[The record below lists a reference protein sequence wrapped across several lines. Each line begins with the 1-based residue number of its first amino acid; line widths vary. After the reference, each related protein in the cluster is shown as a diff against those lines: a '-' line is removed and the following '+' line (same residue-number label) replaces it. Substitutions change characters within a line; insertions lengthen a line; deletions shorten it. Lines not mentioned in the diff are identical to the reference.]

1 MADADKPAANPN
13 SAAANASA
21 SPAAGRMPADPDDTS
36 IFAAAFTEAANAPA
50 KKPDAGKTRTSVDDD
65 ADEPAKAKVPAG
77 PGKILLALRGLA
89 GWIIHWHPLMFLG
102 LALMLA
108 AYAWWVYPEPESR
121 QIPPAESFYY
131 DGLDRLYRVIN
142 PDLPL
147 VAASPADEALAAR
160 NSFLNLFVF
169 YRDKLG
175 DFPEFI
181 NPHLLLGEANRVLA
195 VANPAM
201 ADKYWTDAEAAYN
214 DAEVWEHREVP
225 PQQLARYIDANFLG
239 GRHRDNPATEE
250 ILSPDNDEVTLRR
263 QRRDDYIKYRRAEAK
278 VYLNRPE
285 LARPDLE
292 DLRRLEDS
300 RRREDVRSSV
310 QGGMFQT
317 DLPRQAFELGPDDY
331 RDLDLLLAKAYDGLG
346 LLDLAKGWYLRYLAA
361 VPEGRNHAFVVG
373 RLADISMQDGEVYRK
388 ANPAEAERAY
398 LSAVNYYRNL
408 LDSSSAAKA
417 DHDAAI
423 LGLGRAN
430 SRLAGLAQV
439 GEPTGVDDLA
449 AAGRTFKGWLEE
461 FSGQPLP
468 RRTLALP
475 EAIGGTLAKPEMIL
489 PGIKVLPSVVGG
501 TLSALAGGRLVTPGE
516 SRRRYLTEALHYFD
530 RVAAVSR
537 GTLTGDMAAV
547 QAARESWNLGNN
559 KDAEAR
565 LERLIDPLSQPE
577 TLLAARIGLARLAL
591 DRGDLRRADM
601 LILGGYVH
609 SAPLWFELQDAD
621 WRKIAIRLGDP
632 ANREEPG
639 VWRRVWDSL
648 SQEGRDIAGYA
659 ASGRRLDD
667 DYVNR
672 FLRAMNGILRRR
684 DFYVP
689 ADFPPLNRNAYL
701 NYLLGPP
708 AELLTRED
716 LVWRNRLLLEEAWPY
731 DLSPKAGRN
740 NLGYTAFPPGSE
752 LAAMPM
758 VDVEELRGII
768 MELGRK
774 WSRAAAAAPEPEERL
789 RMLDE
794 SNRAF
799 QAALDDY
806 QGDPGEILYEM
817 AHNYESLAE
826 IREREGNHL
835 EALSLTATAAR
846 AYLDVSLK
854 ARGSTR
860 EMDSLL
866 AAGDAFFRSGLLERT
881 VESQLRFLERYG
893 HSAGSGSDSAMS
905 VVRAENLLGR
915 AYWFLGNIPEALR
928 AFRRNIPRRTPD
940 RYKSMYY
947 IGRMLMDE
955 GVTHEQP
962 ELLGGEASPLPRLDA
977 IGDPQ
982 IDTALQAFNYLR
994 QSPGINPSARAWRW
1008 ATFDLGKLRYL
1019 FAEQARRRW
1028 EQEREREAAAGG
1040 TPAAGEGELRPPYVQ
1055 LYEEARVNLVEALER
1070 YPLKRGQT
1078 AGGPGLSVRVEPE
1091 DYADTMASR
1100 FETEYLLA
1108 NTLLAIGDATGD
1120 DGLNALA
1127 RAHLENMRDRSRY
1140 AQALFDA
1147 TLDRFQLNSAVIREE
1162 VEGGVWQP
1170 NSPLPR
1176 SRLGD
1181 DEGPT
1186 HSPVELRDILRNSM
1200 LLLANEYFKAG
1211 EKARESVSAA
1221 VAAAGPGP
1229 AAGTAASGASGAA
1242 QGYYQDSYRIWQDM
1256 YDRFGAPFGTQAML
1270 NMGDCLNRLGFPADA
1285 SNHYRMAVNI
1295 ADLLPPETRSDG
1307 MLDIGPAFWKGMAER
1322 RLQDMADGYKV
1333 P

>member
-1 MADADKPAANPN
+1 MADADKPAAATNP
-13 SAAANASA
+13 AAANAPA
-21 SPAAGRMPADPDDTS
+21 SPAAGKMPEDAGETS
-36 IFAAAFTEAANAPA
+36 IFAAAFTEAANAPG
-50 KKPDAGKTRTSVDDD
+50 KKPEAGKPRQPLGDGETE
-65 ADEPAKAKVPAG
+65 AAKPPAKAG
-77 PGKILLALRGLA
+77 PNKILLAVRGLI
-89 GWIIHWHPLMFLG
+89 GGLIHWHPLIFLG
-102 LALMLA
+102 LALGLA
-108 AYAWWVYPEPESR
+108 AYAWWVYPEPETR
-121 QIPPAESFYY
+121 QLPPAESYYY

-169 YRDKLG
+169 YRDTLG
-175 DFPEFI
+175 DYPEFI
-181 NPHLLLGEANRVLA
+181 NPHLLLGEANRILA
-195 VANPAM
+195 GANPPM
-201 ADKYWTDAEAAYN
+201 ADKYWADAEAAYN
-214 DAEVWEHREVP
+214 DAEVWENREAP
-225 PQQLARYIDANFLG
+225 PDKLARYIDANFLG
-239 GRHRDNPATEE
+239 NRYRDHMQPEE

-263 QRRDDYIKYRRAEAK
+263 QRREDYIKYRRAEAE
-278 VYLNRPE
+278 VNLHRPE
-285 LARPDLE
+285 LARQDLE

-310 QGGMFQT
+310 QGGMFRQ
-317 DLPRQAFELGPDDY
+317 DLTRQAFELGPDDY

-346 LLDLAKGWYLRYLAA
+346 LLDRAKGWYLRYLTA
-361 VPEGRNHAFVVG
+361 VPEGRTHAFVVG
-373 RLADISMQDGEVYRK
+373 RLADISMQDGEVFRK
-388 ANPAEAERAY
+388 ANPGEAERSYQA
-398 LSAVNYYRNL
+398 AVNYYREL
-408 LDSSSAAKA
+408 LDSSSAGKA
-417 DHDAAI
+417 EHDAAI
-423 LGLGRAN
+423 LGLARAN
-430 SRLAGLAQV
+430 SRLASLTQV
-439 GEPTGVDDLA
+439 GEPTGVDELA
-449 AAGRTFKGWLEE
+449 AAGRTLKGWLEE

-468 RRTLALP
+468 SRTLALP
-475 EAIGGTLAKPEMIL
+475 EAIGDGIAKPEMIL
-489 PGIKVLPSVVGG
+489 PGVKVLPGVVGG

-516 SRRRYLTEALHYFD
+516 SRRRYLTEALRYYD
-530 RVAAVSR
+530 QVAAVSR
-537 GTLTGDMAAV
+537 GTETGDMAAV
-547 QAARESWNLGNN
+547 QAARESWNLGNK
-559 KDAEAR
+559 KDTEAR
-565 LERLIDPLSQPE
+565 LERLLDPLSRPE
-577 TLLAARIGLARLAL
+577 TILAARLGLARLAL

-601 LILGGYVH
+601 LVLGGYVH
-609 SAPLWFELQDAD
+609 SSPLWFELQDAD
-621 WRKIAIRLGDP
+621 WRKIAVRLGDN
-632 ANREEPG
+632 ANREQPG

-684 DFYVP
+684 DFYTP
-689 ADFPPLNRNAYL
+689 ADFPPLNRNLYL
-701 NYLLGPP
+701 NYLLASP

-716 LVWRNRLLLEEAWPY
+716 VVWRNRLLLEEAWPY
-731 DLSPKAGRN
+731 DLSNQAGKN
-740 NLGYTAFPPGSE
+740 NLGYTPFPPGPE
-752 LAAMPM
+752 LTAMPM
-758 VDVEELRGII
+758 VDVEELRTIL
-768 MELGRK
+768 MELGQR
-774 WSRAAAAAPEPEERL
+774 WARAAAAAPEEEPGERR
-789 RMLDE
+789 RMLEE

-799 QAALDDY
+799 LAAMNDY
-806 QGDPGEILYEM
+806 QGDPGEILYDL
-817 AHNYESLAE
+817 ANNYESLAE

-854 ARGSTR
+854 ARGYSR

-881 VESQLRFLERYG
+881 VESQLRFLDRYG
-893 HSAGSGSDSAMS
+893 HSAGSGADAAMS

-915 AYWFLGNIPEALR
+915 ADWFLGNIPEAIR

-955 GVTHEQP
+955 GITHEQP
-962 ELLGGEASPLPRLDA
+962 ELLGADAPPLPRLDA
-977 IGDPQ
+977 NGDPQ

-994 QSPGINPSARAWRW
+994 QSPGINPTARAWRW
-1008 ATFDLGKLRYL
+1008 ATFDLGKLRYH

-1028 EQEREREAAAGG
+1028 EQQKEAGETPAGG
-1040 TPAAGEGELRPPYVQ
+1040 EVQRPSYVP
-1055 LYEEARVNLVEALER
+1055 LYETARVNLVEALER
-1070 YPLKRGQT
+1070 YPLLRGGT
-1078 AGGPGLSVRVEPE
+1078 TGGPGLSVRVEPE

-1108 NTLLAIGDATGD
+1108 NTLLALADAGGD
-1120 DGLNALA
+1120 DSLNALA
-1127 RAHLENMRDRSRY
+1127 RAHLENMRDRTRY
-1140 AQALFDA
+1140 AQVLFDA

-1162 VEGGVWQP
+1162 VEGGSWQP
-1170 NSPLPR
+1170 NAPLPR

-1186 HSPVELRDILRNSM
+1186 HSPVELRDVLRNSM
-1200 LLLANEYFKAG
+1200 LLLANEYFQAG
-1211 EKARESVSAA
+1211 EKARAA
-1221 VAAAGPGP
+1221 QAAAAAAAAAARPASAESGP
-1229 AAGTAASGASGAA
+1229 AGAA
-1242 QGYYQDSYRIWQDM
+1242 QGYYQDSYRIWQDL

-1295 ADLLPPETRSDG
+1295 ADLLPPDTRSDG